1 MKYIICSGLNTC
13 CQDQMDKQKKIF
25 LALYHV
31 CFIDW
36 LLISLFPKDRLF
48 GKAEPWAKMLVY
60 HHTKQNKDRRAH
72 YSSRI
77 LNTSHFNEGRISC

>member
-13 CQDQMDKQKKIF
+13 CQNQMNKQTNKN
-25 LALYHV
+25 LALYNI

-48 GKAEPWAKMLVY
+48 GEAEPWAKMLVY
-60 HHTKQNKDRRAH
+60 HHTEENKEREH
-72 YSSRI
+72 I
-77 LNTSHFNEGRISC
+77 TLCVF